1 MAMSTDTQ
9 SDLRP
14 EIAHVLFMDI
24 VEYSRLSINEQSD
37 LIDKLNEIVRGTEQF
52 RTAEAIAKLIRLP
65 TGDGMALVF
74 FNNPEAPARSALEIS
89 QALKKHPD
97 IRLRMGIHSGPV
109 REVLDVNNRSNVA
122 GAGIDMARRVMECG
136 DAGHILLS
144 KRVADDLAP
153 YKQWRSYLQ
162 ELGEI
167 EIKHGETISIF
178 NLHTG
183 EAGNPRLPA
192 KLKKRKQESVGLTA
206 LSTSADS
213 SSGRRRGLIIAAVAV
228 AVLLAISFIV
238 FSKRNAPKISKP
250 SAPAVD
256 TSSLGETP
264 IPAKS
269 IAVLPFENLSKDEEN
284 AFFAGGVQDEILSN
298 LAKIADLKVISRT
311 SVSKYR
317 SGPERNLREIAK
329 SLGVAHVVEG
339 SVQRAAGRVRVSAQ
353 LIDARTDTHL
363 WAEHY
368 DRDIADVFAIQSE
381 IARQI
386 ADQLRVKLSPEEK
399 ARVTTKPTQSEEA
412 YLVYLQAQDSEA
424 RSQSYDEWERIA
436 QLYEKATRIDP
447 SFALAFARLSLLEA
461 RLYHSTAKPSSLDKA
476 RAAANEAIRL
486 EPALAEAHLALGVV
500 YYWGDRDYERALGEL
515 AIAKAGLPNDAN
527 ALSTIGAIER
537 RQGKW
542 SESSTDLERAAFLNP
557 KDVELWISLAGTYH
571 ALRNFSAAIRAFD
584 RGIAADPSA
593 FRARIFRAYVD
604 LDWKGDMTAL
614 EGLLVQTPEDV
625 DPNGN
630 ATLARFQLKLFQR
643 KYDEALQVLNK
654 SSLNIFFTWSYR
666 GDYLPKSF
674 LLAEAYGLM
683 NDRARARSSFSE
695 AQRIVEAAV
704 RENPTDPRR
713 HAVLGKIFARLG
725 RKEDAVREGKR
736 AVELL
741 PETKDALE
749 GPKIILALAEI
760 YTALGDLDSAFPLL
774 EHSLSSP
781 AGINVPLLK
790 LDPVWDPIRSDP
802 RFEKLLAK
810 FASPSANP

>member
-1 MAMSTDTQ
+1 
-9 SDLRP
+9 
-14 EIAHVLFMDI
+14 
-24 VEYSRLSINEQSD
+24 
-37 LIDKLNEIVRGTEQF
+37 
-52 RTAEAIAKLIRLP
+52 
-65 TGDGMALVF
+65 
-74 FNNPEAPARSALEIS
+74 
-89 QALKKHPD
+89 
-97 IRLRMGIHSGPV
+97 
-109 REVLDVNNRSNVA
+109 
-122 GAGIDMARRVMECG
+122 
-136 DAGHILLS
+136 
-144 KRVADDLAP
+144 
-153 YKQWRSYLQ
+153 
-162 ELGEI
+162 
-167 EIKHGETISIF
+167 
-178 NLHTG
+178 
-183 EAGNPRLPA
+183 
-192 KLKKRKQESVGLTA
+192 
-206 LSTSADS
+206 
-213 SSGRRRGLIIAAVAV
+213 
-228 AVLLAISFIV
+228 
-238 FSKRNAPKISKP
+238 
-250 SAPAVD
+250 
-256 TSSLGETP
+256 
-264 IPAKS
+264 
-269 IAVLPFENLSKDEEN
+269 
-284 AFFAGGVQDEILSN
+284 
-298 LAKIADLKVISRT
+298 
-311 SVSKYR
+311 
-317 SGPERNLREIAK
+317 
-329 SLGVAHVVEG
+329 LGVAHVVEG

-386 ADQLRVKLSPEEK
+386 ADQLRAKLSPEEK
-399 ARVTTKPTQSEEA
+399 ARVAAKPTQNEEA
-412 YLVYLQAQDSEA
+412 YLVYLQAQDSEV
-424 RSQSYDEWERIA
+424 RSQSYDEWGKTA

-447 SFALAFARLSLLEA
+447 SFALAFARLSFREA
-461 RLYHSTAKPSSLDKA
+461 WLYHSTAKPSILDRA
-476 RAAANEAIRL
+476 RAAANEALRL

-500 YYWGDRDYERALGEL
+500 YYWGDHDYERALGEL

-527 ALSTIGAIER
+527 VLSTIGAIER

-557 KDVELWISLAGTYH
+557 KDVEHWISLAGTYN

-614 EGLLVQTPEDV
+614 ERLLVQTPQDV

-630 ATLARFQLKLFQR
+630 ATLGPFQLKLFQR

-666 GDYLPKSF
+666 GNYLPKSF

-683 NDRARARSSFSE
+683 NDRARERSSLAE

-704 RENPTDPRR
+704 RENQTDPWR

-725 RKEDAVREGKR
+725 RKEDAVRKGKR

-741 PETKDALE
+741 PETKDALD
-749 GPKIILALAEI
+749 GPKLILVLAEI

-781 AGINVPLLK
+781 AGINIPLLK
-790 LDPVWDPIRSDP
+790 LDPVWDPIRGDP